1 MVRPR
6 AAAARQP
13 QEVNLAEMVV
23 NLQRRLEDQEREMQ
37 NLREQL
43 AQQNQEIPPPP
54 AVPAQPAA
62 PAVPAAQAGQPVIR
76 QEPLYERFPRMK
88 PPEFEGSTNPLE
100 AEE

>member
-6 AAAARQP
+6 AAAARRP
-13 QEVNLAEMVV
+13 QEANLAEMVV

-43 AQQNQEIPPPP
+43 AQQNQEPPPPP

-62 PAVPAAQAGQPVIR
+62 PAVPAAQAAQPVVR
-76 QEPLYERFPRMK
+76 QEPLYERF
-88 PPEFEGSTNPLE
+88 
-100 AEE
+100 